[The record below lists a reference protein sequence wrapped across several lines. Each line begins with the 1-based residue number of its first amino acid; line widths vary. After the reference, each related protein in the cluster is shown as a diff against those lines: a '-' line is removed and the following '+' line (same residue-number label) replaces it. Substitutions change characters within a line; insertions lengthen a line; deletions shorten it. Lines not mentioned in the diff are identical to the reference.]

1 MKKGRLWIILGV
13 VGVVLIGAFFGWR
26 RLQARGSEEEL
37 RTAVVERGTLRVTV
51 SASGRIQP
59 EAEVDLSFDA
69 PGEVAEVSVELGDSV
84 EAGQLLA
91 QLETTDLERAVTQA
105 ELNLQQA
112 ELRLERLQ
120 EPPDEPEI
128 RRAEHRVDQ
137 AAAALEVAQI
147 NRRQVLSSTL
157 LNESLDDAR
166 SEYEDAKAD
175 YEENLEEY
183 QEGDLDYWYVD
194 RALDRLED
202 AELALSRVQHQVDL
216 QRESATNEVTQAW
229 QNYQEAQDNLEELL
243 EGTDPRE
250 VELAQLDVDTAA
262 LALENARADLEEAQ
276 LTAPFDGVVGQ
287 VNITAGEA
295 APTGLPAIVLVD
307 TSRFHIN
314 VSVDEIDV
322 ANLEEGL
329 PVEVTVD
336 ALSDE
341 AFTGYVERIGP
352 AATVDQGAVSYPVEI
367 TLDSTDAALRAG
379 MSATAV
385 VMVEEITDQLLIP
398 NWIVRIDENTGQTYV
413 YEQTPEGPQRVDVE
427 LGIRYEGRSQV
438 LDGLEEGQ
446 TLVLVRNQENGFF
459 GAP

>member
-26 RLQARGSEEEL
+26 RLQAGGNEEEV
-37 RTAVVERGTLRVTV
+37 RTAVVERGTLRVSV

-59 EAEVDLSFDA
+59 EAQVDLSFDV
-69 PGEVAEVSVELGDSV
+69 PGEVAEVAVELGDPV

-91 QLETTDLERAVTQA
+91 QMETTELERAVTQA
-105 ELNLQQA
+105 ELNLRQA
-112 ELRLERLQ
+112 QLRLERLE
-120 EPPDEPEI
+120 EPPDEAEI
-128 RRAEHRVDQ
+128 RRAEHAVDQ
-137 AAAALEVAQI
+137 AAASLEVAQI
-147 NRRQVLSSTL
+147 NRRTVLSSTL
-157 LNESLDDAR
+157 LNETLDDAR

-194 RALDRLED
+194 RALERYED
-202 AELALSRVQHQVDL
+202 AQLALSRVQHQVDL
-216 QRESATNEVTQAW
+216 QLESATNDVTRAW
-229 QNYQEAQDNLEELL
+229 QSYQEAQDNLEELL

-250 VELAQLDVDTAA
+250 VELTQLDVDAAELA
-262 LALENARADLEEAQ
+262 LANARADLEAAQ
-276 LTAPFDGVVGQ
+276 LRAPFDGVVAEIN
-287 VNITAGEA
+287 VTAGET

-322 ANLEEGL
+322 ADLETGL
-329 PVEVTVD
+329 PVEITVD
-336 ALSDE
+336 ALPNQG
-341 AFTGYVERIGP
+341 FTGYVERIGP

-367 TLDSTDAALRAG
+367 TLDSTDVPLRAG

-385 VMVEEITDQLLIP
+385 IMVEEITDQLLIP

-413 YEQTPEGPQRVDVE
+413 FEQTPEGPQRVDVE

>member
-1 MKKGRLWIILGV
+1 LGV

-26 RLQARGSEEEL
+26 RLQAGNNEEEV
-37 RTAVVERGTLRVTV
+37 RTAEVERGTLRVTI

-59 EAEVDLSFDA
+59 EAEVDLSFDV
-69 PGEVAEVSVELGDSV
+69 PGRVAEVSVELGDSV
-84 EAGQLLA
+84 EEGQLLA
-91 QLETTDLERAVTQA
+91 HLEATDLERAVAQA

-120 EPPDEPEI
+120 EPPDAAEI
-128 RRAEHRVDQ
+128 RRAEHAVDQ

-147 NRRQVLSSTL
+147 NRSTVISSTL
-157 LNESLDDAR
+157 LNETLDDAR

-175 YEENLEEY
+175 YEENLGEY

-194 RALDRLED
+194 RALERYEN
-202 AELALSRVQHQVDL
+202 AQLALARVQNQVDL
-216 QRESATNEVTQAW
+216 QLEGATNDVTRAW
-229 QNYQEAQDNLEELL
+229 QTYQEAQDNLEELL
-243 EGTDPRE
+243 EGMDPRE
-250 VELAQLDVDTAA
+250 VELAQLDVDAA
-262 LALENARADLEEAQ
+262 ELALENARADLAEAQ
-276 LTAPFDGVVGQ
+276 LTAPFDGVVGE
-287 VNITAGEA
+287 VNITAGET
-295 APTGLPAIVLVD
+295 APTGRPAIVLVD

-329 PVEVTVD
+329 PVEITVD
-336 ALSDE
+336 ALSDQV
-341 AFTGYVERIGP
+341 FTGFVERIGP

-367 TLDSTDAALRAG
+367 TLDSTDAPLRAG

-398 NWIVRIDENTGQTYV
+398 NWVVRIDENTGQTYV
-413 YEQTPEGPQRVDVE
+413 FEQTPEGPQRVDVE

-446 TLVLVRNQENGFF
+446 TLVLVRNQEDGFF
-459 GAP
+459 GGP